1 MGEGREDDEH
11 SNYKVNMEPLFTIS
25 CNTRYPQVMMNQDDN
40 KKEVVFHLIH
50 RE

>member
-1 MGEGREDDEH
+1 
-11 SNYKVNMEPLFTIS
+11 MEPLFAIS
-25 CNTRYPQVMMNQDDN
+25 SNARNTRYAQEMMNQDDN

>member
-1 MGEGREDDEH
+1 
-11 SNYKVNMEPLFTIS
+11 MEPLFTIS
-25 CNTRYPQVMMNQDDN
+25 SNTRNTRYAQEMMNQDDN